1 MKKNKS
7 IYWWQRLDVEPSE
20 KDNVHDFM
28 EEKNFLWEVLTFPC
42 YTYVNGKYIE
52 IDRNR
57 VVARSDDM
65 KPMYVVK
72 KQYKLMN
79 NEECFQV
86 MNLFKEKY
94 ENSKFVSC
102 GDILNQKK
110 SYLTMI
116 LKKIKICDDDF
127 LVYVTTANG
136 FDGRNAINCTLSLLR
151 ESDHAVFQ
159 MADEQHKRIWT
170 MGRLDTTLNFDQ
182 VYKEVEEYIKFAQD
196 LGEELNKKEI
206 VLNDILKPLFEL
218 DWKKSKC
225 VNLHMAEQKEYIR
238 EIYIKNG
245 GKSLYNL
252 YMAISSYYCNYR
264 NFKNGK
270 LGDDLRFDF
279 AMIGYFY
286 ELCNYTNYIIKNL
299 TI

>member
-7 IYWWQRLDVEPSE
+7 MYWWQRLDVEPSE

-28 EEKNFLWEVLTFPC
+28 EEKNFLWKVLTLPC
-42 YTYVNGKYIE
+42 YTCVNGEYIE

-86 MNLFKEKY
+86 MNLFKQKY
-94 ENSKFVSC
+94 ENSKFISC

-127 LVYVTTANG
+127 LVYMTTANG

-159 MADEQHKRIWT
+159 MNDEQHKRIWT
-170 MGRLDTTLNFDQ
+170 MGRLDTTSNFEQ
-182 VYKEVEEYIKFAQD
+182 LYKEVEEYISYAQN

-252 YMAISSYYCNYR
+252 YMAISSYYCN
-264 NFKNGK
+264 
-270 LGDDLRFDF
+270 
-279 AMIGYFY
+279 
-286 ELCNYTNYIIKNL
+286 
-299 TI
+299 